1 MTKAELLRKVVDELK
16 GIKKHVGELSKTYE
30 QNPELNNI
38 ICISNIIP
46 MSLDEWAL
54 ALTVKIEELDKMRED
69 LEK

>member
-16 GIKKHVGELSKTYE
+16 GIKKHVGELSKIYE
-30 QNPELNNI
+30 QNPELNDI

-46 MSLDEWAL
+46 MSLDEWSL
-54 ALTVKIEELDKMRED
+54 ALTVKIEELDKKRED